1 MMTTYEA
8 ELAQAVEG
16 ILHTYHTQS
25 DILGASKID
34 TYRDCPLRYR
44 LQYVDHVEVPKKP
57 AMVVGS
63 CVHKALEKVHERR
76 LRPEHAPEVAQYLRD
91 LWARVKDSTTQ
102 EGRSAAITRVET
114 LAAQGIPWYMQWR
127 AQGGQI
133 DIATEHRWRAT
144 VPGTDIELQGTWD
157 RLYRAG
163 GQTVVSDVKSGKSLP
178 RDMDTDLQLTL
189 YSWAYRQT
197 FPDKPAEG
205 AMEIVGIGVRKV
217 LRTTRT
223 DEDNRLAIET
233 VVVPVAE
240 AIARGDFPPNT
251 NCRFGCASCDYNIAC
266 PVAGGGRRA
275 A

>member
-1 MMTTYEA
+1 MTTYEA
-8 ELAQAVEG
+8 ELAQAAEG

-34 TYRDCPLRYR
+34 SYRDCPLRYR
-44 LQYVDHVEVPKKP
+44 LQYVDKLDVPSKP

-63 CVHKALEKVHERR
+63 CVHKALERAHERR
-76 LRPEHAPEVAQYLRD
+76 WRAGDAAEAAQYLRD

-102 EGRSAAITRVET
+102 DGRSAAITRVET
-114 LAAQGIPWYMQWR
+114 LAAQGIPWYLNWR
-127 AQGGQI
+127 WGTGQF
-133 DIATEHRWRAT
+133 DIATEERWRAT
-144 VPGTDIELQGTWD
+144 VPGTGIELQGTWD

-163 GQTVVSDVKSGKSLP
+163 GQTVVSDVKSGKALP

-197 FPDKPAEG
+197 FPGKTEG
-205 AMEIVGIGVRKV
+205 ALEIVGIGVRKV

-223 DEDNRLAIET
+223 DEQNADTIEA
-233 VVVPVAE
+233 VVIPVAE
-240 AIARGDFPPNT
+240 GIRRGDFPPNT
-251 NCRFGCASCDYNIAC
+251 ACRFGCASCNYNIAC
-266 PVAGGGRRA
+266 PALGRGRRA